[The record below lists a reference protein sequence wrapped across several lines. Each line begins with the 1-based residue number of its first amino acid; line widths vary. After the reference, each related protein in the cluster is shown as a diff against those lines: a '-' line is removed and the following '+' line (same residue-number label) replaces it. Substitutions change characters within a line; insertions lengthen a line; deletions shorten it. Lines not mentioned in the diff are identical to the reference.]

1 MGQSYKFDRKLTHE
15 EIEELLENF
24 DYDTWLAEFDED
36 AEPEP
41 NYDRF
46 GNPTKDTLAGMYED
60 RHGLGESMTLDEFH
74 EWLVEVCAEVD
85 AEMEA
90 EKNNEIHRNAQR
102 IPA

>member
-1 MGQSYKFDRKLTHE
+1 MEEKSYVFDHKLSEE

-60 RHGLGESMTLDEFH
+60 RHDLGVWMTHDELMADF
-74 EWLVEVCAEVD
+74 ERMRAEVD
-85 AEMEA
+85 
-90 EKNNEIHRNAQR
+90 NERNKTAC
-102 IPA
+102 AV